1 MQKTKTKEIK
11 LVVPGEQAMAELLGQ
26 RDELLKVVET
36 EFDTDI
42 MVRGNEIRI
51 KGSTAETDAA
61 AAIFGELIEIIS
73 SGETINRVQV
83 EQAIDVVR
91 GDEMISPK
99 MLAKETILI
108 HKGTSIRPKTPGQK
122 RYVDA
127 IGANTATFAIGPAG
141 TGKTY
146 LAMATA
152 IRALKSKEVG
162 RIILTRPAV
171 EAGEKLGYLPG
182 TLFEKVEP
190 YLKPLYDALFDM
202 IDPEQYQKLLDRGT
216 IEVAPLAF
224 MRGRT
229 LNNSFIILDEAQNT
243 SPEQMKMFLTRLGF
257 RSKVV
262 VTGDVTQI
270 DLPKGRRSGLLVTE
284 QILSGLE
291 GLDFI
296 HLTGKDVVRHK
307 LVQRIVEAYGRY
319 EESGKDGE

>member
-190 YLKPLYDALFDM
+190 YLKPPYDALFDM